1 MHAQG
6 IPNAEIARRLGITRQ
21 TVHGWVKESGES
33 PRPVSEAQVMAM
45 VQAAA
50 QAESA
55 KVVPIR
61 PDLTITPPEVVPTVD
76 DLRALALESLRV
88 GIQSGDLQA
97 SMWALERIDPETFGT
112 PRDRK
117 AMAELRE
124 KAAAVAPS
132 RVVVTIGTPKKR
144 ATA

>member
-1 MHAQG
+1 
-6 IPNAEIARRLGITRQ
+6 
-21 TVHGWVKESGES
+21 
-33 PRPVSEAQVMAM
+33 MAM
-45 VQAAA
+45 MAAA
-50 QAESA
+50 KGEGSA

-61 PDLTITPPEVVPTVD
+61 PDLTIVPPEVVPTVD

-117 AMAELRE
+117 AMAELR
-124 KAAAVAPS
+124 KAAGDVQSA
-132 RVVVTIGTPKKR
+132 RVVVTVAGARPRKR
-144 ATA
+144 EAG

>member
-1 MHAQG
+1 
-6 IPNAEIARRLGITRQ
+6 
-21 TVHGWVKESGES
+21 
-33 PRPVSEAQVMAM
+33 MAM
-45 VQAAA
+45 VQAAT

-61 PDLTITPPEVVPTVD
+61 PDLTIVPPEVVPTID

-117 AMAELRE
+117 AMAELR
-124 KAAAVAPS
+124 KAAGDVQSA
-132 RVVVTIGTPKKR
+132 RVVVTVAGARPRKR
-144 ATA
+144 EAG